1 METNFIIATCM
12 NLLINLLYT
21 IFALFIGVCGMKFVD
36 DKLLKQIDLEKEIK
50 DGNIAAAIFAS
61 TLVIFVA
68 LIVAAGF
75 KG

>member
-1 METNFIIATCM
+1 MEINFIVATGM

-21 IFALFIGVCGMKFVD
+21 ILALFIGVCGMKFVD
-36 DKLLKQIDLEKEIK
+36 NKLLKQIDLEKEIK
-50 DGNIAAAIFAS
+50 EGNIAAAIFAS

-68 LIVAAGF
+68 IIVAAGF